1 MWFDRGWQA
10 QEIRQQIMTIEQ
22 ALRIVDRLLHR
33 RRLKN
38 IEELLFRQA
47 WEGKTYAQIAESS
60 GYDASYVRD
69 VGYKLWQD
77 LSMAIGERVTKSNVH
92 VVFRRLD
99 SRWAARAVNGEGS
112 GWLAPLPPPAKPWDW
127 GGLLDTSPLVGRGA
141 ELARLRQWILQEGR
155 SVVGIFGMGGLGKT
169 RLVGAFAESVRADLD
184 GLWCRSL
191 RHGPLP
197 QTLLAEL
204 VQTFD
209 PTAIGQECTLDGWL
223 SRASQIWQSGRYLLV
238 LDGVEGILQGGAAG
252 RYRPECEGYGAWF
265 RQMLGGS
272 PSCLVLTGREQP
284 ADLTEGLATLTL
296 TGLGAEGQALLLG
309 ADRWPEVAAAALEYY
324 RGNPLALK
332 VASRMVQELFDGDL
346 AQFWAQREGFF
357 GSLRDLLQ
365 QQWQRLSE
373 LEVRVMYGLALS
385 EQPLTLSELQERMVT
400 PPARGQSLEA
410 LSSLLWRSLVEK
422 REGRFGLPPLVAE
435 YASELWLEECGREL
449 EQGRGEA
456 LAQYDLRDSPVLAAL
471 AERLERR
478 WGTPEAIAQRL
489 GAIGPNRGYLQSN
502 REILLTNL
510 VPRR

>member
-1 MWFDRGWQA
+1 
-10 QEIRQQIMTIEQ
+10 MTIEQ
-22 ALRIVDRLLHR
+22 ALRIVDRLLSW

-38 IEELLFRQA
+38 IEELLFRQS

-77 LSMAIGERVTKSNVH
+77 LSTSSGERITKSNVH
-92 VVFRRLD
+92 VVFRRLE
-99 SRWAARAVNGEGS
+99 SRWEARAVNGESS
-112 GWLAPLPPPAKPWDW
+112 GWLSQPLPPPAKPWDW
-127 GGLLDTSPLVGRGA
+127 GALLDTSPLVGRGA
-141 ELARLRQWILQEGR
+141 ELAQLRRWILQERR
-155 SVVGIFGMGGLGKT
+155 SIVGIFGMGGLGKT
-169 RLVGAFAESVRADLD
+169 RLVGAFAESVRAEFD
-184 GLWCRSL
+184 GFWCRSL

-204 VQTFD
+204 VQAFD
-209 PTAIGQECTLDGWL
+209 PGAIGQEYTLDGWL

-238 LDGVEGILQGGAAG
+238 LDGVEGILQEGAAG

-284 ADLTEGLATLTL
+284 ADLVDGLATLAL
-296 TGLGAEGQALLLG
+296 GGLGNEGQTLLLG

-324 RGNPLALK
+324 RGSPLALK
-332 VASRMVQELFDGDL
+332 VASRIVQELFDGDL

-365 QQWQRLSE
+365 QQWQRLSA
-373 LEVRVMYGLALS
+373 LEVRVLYGLALS
-385 EQPLTLSELQERMVT
+385 EQPLTLSELQARMVT
-400 PPARGQSLEA
+400 PPARGKSLEA

-435 YASELWLEECGREL
+435 YASELWLEECSRDL
-449 EQGRGEA
+449 EQGQGDF
-456 LAQYDLRDSPVLAAL
+456 LAQYDLRQSPALAAL
-471 AERLERR
+471 AERLWRR

-502 REILLTNL
+502 REILLANL
-510 VPRR
+510 APRR